1 MELLTMS
8 KKEREWLSALS
19 RIATGE
25 LSRRQ
30 AAGVLQVSERQ
41 VYRRYKRYQALG
53 DVGLMHRSRGG
64 HSGRGHSLETRRK
77 VVLTY
82 CSGYSDYGPTLY
94 SEVLAQEHGLRID
107 HETLR
112 RWLTDAGL
120 WTSQSPGHRKRSKRR
135 RYRVRRSETGAM
147 VQLDGS
153 PHDWFE
159 GRAPEATLLVMI
171 DDATGRVQLRFA
183 PSEDIQGVFLLM
195 KEYIERYGL
204 PQSVYTDHG
213 SVYWTEGGTT
223 QFERA
228 MKELGIETIRAHSP
242 QAKGRVERANRT
254 LQDRLIKAMRKEKID
269 SMERANRFLQQ
280 YMEQYN
286 QKFAVMTGQPDVH
299 RSPREYKI
307 EQILALEETRTLR
320 NDYTISIANELWQ
333 IDPPQAHD
341 TYLLPSPG
349 AQILIRSYLD
359 YSLHAFV
366 AGRELRMHKVIDST
380 RKKSGRQ
387 RTRIQDHQWRK
398 RVVNISTPLLLLLI
412 LCII

>member
-1 MELLTMS
+1 MS
-8 KKEREWLSALS
+8 KKERAWLSALS
-19 RIATGE
+19 RIAAGE

-30 AAGVLQVSERQ
+30 AAELLQVSERQ
-41 VYRRYKRYQALG
+41 VYRRYHRYQALG
-53 DVGLMHRSRGG
+53 DRGLLHRSRGG
-64 HSGRGHSLETRRK
+64 HSGRGHRLETRRK
-77 VVLTY
+77 VVLMY
-82 CSGYSDYGPTLY
+82 RSGYSDYGPTLY
-94 SEVLAQEHGLRID
+94 SEALAQEHGLRID

-112 RWLTDAGL
+112 RWLSDAGV
-120 WTSQSPGHRKRSKRR
+120 WTRESPGHRNRSKRR
-135 RYRVRRSETGAM
+135 RYRVRRSEIGAM

-159 GRAPEATLLVMI
+159 GRAEEATLLVMI

-183 PSEDIQGVFLLM
+183 PSEDTQGVFLLM
-195 KEYIERYGL
+195 KEYFERYGI

-242 QAKGRVERANRT
+242 QAKGRVERVNRT

-269 SMERANRFLQQ
+269 SIEAANQFLQQ
-280 YMEQYN
+280 HYMEQHN
-286 QKFAVMTGQPDVH
+286 QRFAIMAGQQDVH
-299 RSPREYKI
+299 RSPLEYKI
-307 EQILALEETRTLR
+307 EQILAIEETRTLR

-333 IDPPQAHD
+333 IDPPEVQD
-341 TYLLPSPG
+341 TYLMPSPG
-349 AQILIRSYLD
+349 AQIIVRSYLD
-359 YSLHAFV
+359 YSFHAFV
-366 AGRELRMHKVIDST
+366 AGRELRIHKVIDST
-380 RKKSGRQ
+380 RKKAGRQ

-412 LCII
+412 LCVI